1 MPSSPDHIRSQR
13 LADVYARAERLRRQR
28 RARLGTGA
36 LLGSLAVFV
45 VALLAGSN
53 FEVPQEVSSAD
64 RPAASN
70 PTTAQRPST
79 STTTGDV
86 PTEAEPEEGS
96 RTPPGE
102 DEDLAVEPPPT
113 SLPTRLPATSTTV
126 ASEPDP
132 RPETATD
139 VPTCRNS
146 RDPAC
151 GPFYFDPTPANE
163 PMTVDVTFSPENP
176 EPGEEVTFTIRVRDD
191 GPASPRSCMNL
202 QTYGEDGAIVGPVC
216 SASCAPSEPKYGP
229 WDPPPPEN
237 ANFEETFRY
246 TYTEPGTYTA
256 TFFYR
261 GTDCS
266 FSPYRSSGE
275 ASVTVAVG

>member
-36 LLGSLAVFV
+36 ALLGSLAVFV
-45 VALLAGSN
+45 VALLAGSTL
-53 FEVPQEVSSAD
+53 EVPQEVSSAD
-64 RPAASN
+64 RPGASS
-70 PTTAQRPST
+70 TTTSQRPFT

-96 RTPPGE
+96 TTAP
-102 DEDLAVEPPPT
+102 DEELVVDPPPT
-113 SLPTRLPATSTTV
+113 SPPTHLPATSTTV
-126 ASEPDP
+126 ASEADP
-132 RPETATD
+132 GPQDATD

-151 GPFYFDPTPANE
+151 GPFYFDPPPVNE
-163 PMTVDVTFSPENP
+163 PMAVDVTYSPENP
-176 EPGEEVTFTIRVRDD
+176 EPGEEVTFTVRVRDD
-191 GPASPRSCMNL
+191 GPASPGSCTNL

-237 ANFEETFRY
+237 ANFEETFRH

-275 ASVTVAVG
+275 ASVRVAVG

>member
-1 MPSSPDHIRSQR
+1 MPSNPDHIRSQR

-28 RARLGTGA
+28 RVRSGTGAA

-53 FEVPQEVSSAD
+53 LEVPQEVTSAD

-70 PTTAQRPST
+70 TTTTHRPST
-79 STTTGDV
+79 TTTAGDV
-86 PTEAEPEEGS
+86 PTQAEPEEGS
-96 RTPPGE
+96 TTPLGE
-102 DEDLAVEPPPT
+102 ELVVDPPPT
-113 SLPTRLPATSTTV
+113 SLPTTSTTV
-126 ASEPDP
+126 ASEAGPGP
-132 RPETATD
+132 QAATD

-151 GPFYFDPTPANE
+151 GPFYFDPPPFNE
-163 PMTVDVTFSPENP
+163 PMAVDVVFSPQNP
-176 EPGEEVTFTIRVRDD
+176 EPGEEVTFTVRVRDD
-191 GPASPRSCMNL
+191 GPASPRSCINM
-202 QTYGEDGAIVGPVC
+202 QTYGAPGEIVGPVC

-246 TYTEPGTYTA
+246 TYIKPGTYTA
-256 TFFYR
+256 TFSYR
-261 GTDCS
+261 GTACS

-275 ASVTVAVG
+275 ASVRVAVG